1 MFHLLRFCAHC
12 RACVASRWHVGAPRI
27 LSRIVMIRWPFVHRQ
42 KCTQRHVLRWANFGP
57 LAYDTDHDEAHKSGK
72 FVAFNGSKLFEFQV
86 ISTGMTSWHRRV
98 SDWNVTAVL
107 MMSLEVINAT
117 FATASILWL
126 VFRLVDWL
134 FQVAGLDCLLYVCC
148 MKDLQKGGH
157 WLSTNLVHSNF
168 LSSPLWSIARNT
180 EIMMVHC
187 VYLKSWRVAISH
199 SSK

>member
-1 MFHLLRFCAHC
+1 
-12 RACVASRWHVGAPRI
+12 
-27 LSRIVMIRWPFVHRQ
+27 MIRWPFVHRQ

-72 FVAFNGSKLFEFQV
+72 FVAFDGSKLFEFQV

-134 FQVAGLDCLLYVCC
+134 FQVAGLDCLLYICC

-157 WLSTNLVHSNF
+157 WLWLSTNLVHSNF
-168 LSSPLWSIARNT
+168 LSSPLWSIAEHRDHDGSLCLLQ
-180 EIMMVHC
+180 ILARC
-187 VYLKSWRVAISH
+187 YISLIQVDYKLTKLLLQARCR
-199 SSK
+199 SSNYEKQWCSKTAA